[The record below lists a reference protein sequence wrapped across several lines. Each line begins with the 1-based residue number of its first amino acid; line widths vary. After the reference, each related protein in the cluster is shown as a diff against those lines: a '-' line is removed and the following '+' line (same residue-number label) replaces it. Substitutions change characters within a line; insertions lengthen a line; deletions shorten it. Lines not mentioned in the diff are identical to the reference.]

1 MRSLITLI
9 NKKGIKKTY
18 QHVLHMHQPLR
29 CLRTIHA
36 ANSGGQNFRFKVAF
50 NVSRRVLHE
59 KVAVCMDKFVSLL
72 SMTIPFFFFFL
83 YSLFLGLCIC
93 PAIFQISH

>member
-59 KVAVCMDKFVSLL
+59 KVAVCMDKFVVDDHSFFLLLSLL
-72 SMTIPFFFFFL
+72 SFPR
-83 YSLFLGLCIC
+83 SLHLSCNL
-93 PAIFQISH
+93 SN